1 MIFSSYN
8 KSSKMEKFKS
18 GDLVKSKTSFVFY
31 PTLENE
37 IGLILCRVDKKSNNI
52 IEKAMLKEV
61 YHVMFGKSI
70 LPISSKHLI
79 KIG

>member
-1 MIFSSYN
+1 
-8 KSSKMEKFKS
+8 MEKFKS

-37 IGLILCRVDKKSNNI
+37 IGLIICCVDKKSNNI
-52 IEKAMLKEV
+52 IEKAMLSANKNEV
-61 YHVMFGKSI
+61 YHVMFGRSI
-70 LPISSKHLI
+70 LPISSKHLV